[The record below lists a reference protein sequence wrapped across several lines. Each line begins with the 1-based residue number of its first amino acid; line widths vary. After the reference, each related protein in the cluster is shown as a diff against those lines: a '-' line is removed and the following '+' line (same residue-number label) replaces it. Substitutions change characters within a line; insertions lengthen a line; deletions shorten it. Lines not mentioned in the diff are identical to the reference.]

1 MPHTEALQK
10 LRETKEDFTTRLK
23 NSRLQIENTL
33 STGTQNLSGLDRMAQ
48 SLRQQMHAG
57 TTGYPEILKFVG
69 GQIDSESTGD
79 TVLLTGVDNKCL
91 VVSGI
96 TAYHAGANDATFRFE
111 LDYGSSFG
119 STARISTTDASAK
132 ETQGQEY
139 LLTSTE
145 RIVINVTSA
154 GSSTSLID
162 YTVNYKE
169 VGYGAT

>member
-1 MPHTEALQK
+1 MPHTEAVQK

-33 STGTQNLSGLDRMAQ
+33 STGTQNLTGLDRLAQ

-57 TTGYPEILKFVG
+57 TTGYPEIMKFVG
-69 GQIDSESTGD
+69 GQIDSTGTGD
-79 TVLLTGVDNKCL
+79 TVLLTGVSNKCL

-119 STARISTTDASAK
+119 TTARISNTDANSK
-132 ETQGQEY
+132 ETQGQLY

-169 VGYGAT
+169 IGYSAT

>member
-1 MPHTEALQK
+1 MPHVETLET
-10 LRETKEDFTTRLK
+10 LRESKEKFSQRLK
-23 NSRLQIENTL
+23 NARFDIAPETRENL
-33 STGTQNLSGLDRMAQ
+33 GLDRLAQ
-48 SLRQQMHAG
+48 SVRQQMNAG
-57 TTGYPEILKFVG
+57 GTIYPEILKNTQ

-79 TVLLTGVDNKCL
+79 TVLLTGVSNKCL
-91 VVSGI
+91 VVTGI

-119 STARISTTDASAK
+119 STARISPTDANAK

-162 YTVNYKE
+162 YTVNYRE
-169 VGYGAT
+169 IGYGATP

>member
-1 MPHTEALQK
+1 MPHVETLEK
-10 LRETKEDFTTRLK
+10 LRESKEKFSQRLK
-23 NSRLQIENTL
+23 NARFDIAPETRENL
-33 STGTQNLSGLDRMAQ
+33 GLDRLAQ
-48 SLRQQMHAG
+48 SVRQQMDAG
-57 TTGYPEILKFVG
+57 ATQYPEILRNTQ

-79 TVLLTGVDNKCL
+79 TILLTGVSNKCL
-91 VVSGI
+91 VVTGI
-96 TAYHAGANDATFRFE
+96 TAYHAGANDASFRFE

-119 STARISTTDASAK
+119 STARISSTDANAK

-162 YTVNYKE
+162 YTVNYRE
-169 VGYGAT
+169 IGYGAT

>member
-33 STGTQNLSGLDRMAQ
+33 STGTQNLTGLDRLAQ

-57 TTGYPEILKFVG
+57 TTGYPEILKSG
-69 GQIDSESTGD
+69 AGQIDSTSTGD
-79 TVLLTGVDNKCL
+79 TVLLTGVSNKCL

-132 ETQGQEY
+132 ETQGQQY

-145 RIVINVTSA
+145 RVVINVTASA
-154 GSSTSLID
+154 SSTSLID
-162 YTVNYKE
+162 YTIYYKE

>member
-1 MPHTEALQK
+1 MPHTKVVQRLQ
-10 LRETKEDFTTRLK
+10 ETKQTFTDRLR
-23 NSRLQIENTL
+23 NSRLQVENTL
-33 STGTQNLSGLDRMAQ
+33 SEGPQNLVGLDRLAQ

-57 TTGYPEILKFVG
+57 TTGYPEILKFG
-69 GQIDSESTGD
+69 AGQIDSTSTGD
-79 TVLLTGVDNKCL
+79 TVLLTGVSNKCL

-132 ETQGQEY
+132 ETQGQLY

-145 RIVINVTSA
+145 RIVINVTASGA
-154 GSSTSLID
+154 STSLID
-162 YTVNYKE
+162 YTINYKE

>member
-1 MPHTEALQK
+1 MPHVETLEK
-10 LRETKEDFTTRLK
+10 LRESKEKFSQRLK
-23 NSRLQIENTL
+23 NARFDIAPETRENL
-33 STGTQNLSGLDRMAQ
+33 GLDRLAQ
-48 SLRQQMHAG
+48 SVRQQMNAG
-57 TTGYPEILKFVG
+57 ATQYPEILKNTQ

-79 TVLLTGVDNKCL
+79 TVLLTGVSNKCL
-91 VVSGI
+91 VVTGI

-119 STARISTTDASAK
+119 STARISSTDSNAK

-162 YTVNYKE
+162 YTVNYRE
-169 VGYGAT
+169 IGYGAT